1 MRTLQLIIYTYVY
14 GHLVDCVSSCEL
26 PGFHKAASDLKC
38 TNVTSFVN
46 STRCI
51 GDDVTRC
58 IGDDVTLSDC
68 VGVAFVNQEDGTRE
82 LQLCWIS
89 YVLRTLITVET
100 DSLEHEAYEL
110 FHAYQQPGK

>member
-1 MRTLQLIIYTYVY
+1 MRTLQLIIYTYVF
-14 GHLVDCVSSCEL
+14 GHLVDCVSSCES
-26 PGFHKAASDLKC
+26 PGFHKATSDLKC
-38 TNVTSFVN
+38 TNVNSFVN
-46 STRCI
+46 S
-51 GDDVTRC
+51 TRC

-100 DSLEHEAYEL
+100 DTLEHEAYEL
-110 FHAYQQPGK
+110 IHAYQQPGK